1 MYLYKKIVMKSLL
14 VLTVGSGVSVA
25 DMLDYYMM
33 GVLPSLTVSES
44 ETTMGVKKT
53 GQTTSYYPKDD
64 GDYQKGVTPHYTRD
78 DATEVVTDHI
88 TGLQWADD
96 ANVATV
102 TKPWVTQANYDAGN
116 YFDTSG
122 DTATTY
128 CATLALDG
136 GGWRLPTRK
145 ELVGLVDY
153 GRYTPAIDPLFEN
166 VANSFLWSSTTRA
179 DDSSSGWFVY
189 FYFSYDGGNIKSDSN
204 HVRCVRAGE

>member
-1 MYLYKKIVMKSLL
+1 MKSLL
-14 VLTVGSGVSVA
+14 VLTVGVSVSVA

-33 GVLPSLTVSES
+33 GVLPSLTAPKSSV
-44 ETTMGVKKT
+44 GLKKT
-53 GQTTSYYPKDD
+53 GQTTSYTPHDD

-88 TGLQWADD
+88 TLLQWADD
-96 ANVATV
+96 ASVATV

-145 ELVGLVDY
+145 ELVGLSDY
-153 GRYTPAIDPLFEN
+153 GRYIPAIDPLFEN
-166 VANSFLWSSTTRA
+166 IASSPYWSSTSYA
-179 DDSSSGWFVY
+179 GYSYLAWYVHFGSGY
-189 FYFSYDGGNIKSDSN
+189 QDYDHKVSPIY
-204 HVRCVRAGE
+204 VRCVRAGE